1 MALQVEVL
9 FHKWL
14 LRHYRGYAEDVTCR
28 VAGSHSPQEAICW
41 QLLRASMGVG
51 NGSRDLPGENHGAF
65 GIFEEAKA
73 EGRVCQDP

>member
-1 MALQVEVL
+1 MQSCWIPQSPRS
-9 FHKWL
+9 HML
-14 LRHYRGYAEDVTCR
+14 LA
-28 VAGSHSPQEAICW
+28 W